1 MQGLSFLL
9 KKAIGWPFSIK
20 TAPMALPEKQ
30 SLTQMGRKIL
40 KGLGLELQ
48 SWPFLDARRL
58 AETLFSCVLAS
69 SIAISGRIGML
80 SSSMF

>member
-20 TAPMALPEKQ
+20 TVPMALPEEQ

-69 SIAISGRIGML
+69 SIAISGGAGM
-80 SSSMF
+80 